1 MPFSKTGKATTL
13 GVLEP
18 KPKDKPEKDD
28 TTQPKDK
35 DKKDK

>member
-1 MPFSKTGKATTL
+1 MSFNKTGKATTL

-18 KPKDKPEKDD
+18 KPKDKPEKNDAA
-28 TTQPKDK
+28 QIKDK